1 MTSEEIPPRLI
12 SAPNAPPL
20 GAENPCRRVVMI
32 NDKPNITQ
40 QTVKMVY
47 VTGEVCGSQRARV
60 LLAAAKENVMLAPHV
75 WHFVAVAPTSV
86 PHDGH
91 SLGRSGFGSDRNI
104 SANCPRQRSS
114 L

>member
-1 MTSEEIPPRLI
+1 
-12 SAPNAPPL
+12 
-20 GAENPCRRVVMI
+20 MI

-40 QTVKMVY
+40 QIVRIVY
-47 VTGEVCGSQRARV
+47 VTGEVCGSQRARL
-60 LLAAAKENVMLAPHV
+60 LLAAAKENVMLAPHT

-104 SANCPRQRSS
+104 PANWPRQRSS